1 MHIDTKDL
9 LNSILASFDRVD
21 YIKAMDIPNIDL
33 YMDQVTTFMDS
44 RLRKGARYPEQDKVM
59 TKTMINN
66 YAKNDLLPP
75 PNKKKYSKEH
85 ILVLIFIYYYKGFLS
100 IGDIQTLLQPITDKY
115 FHTGEDFKIE
125 DIYEEVFQL
134 QEEQIEVLKK
144 DVMDKYEKAS
154 DTFSDVP
161 EEEQEFLKKF
171 SFICLLGFDVY
182 MKKML
187 IEKLIDDLR
196 DTKSDKKKEEK

>member
-21 YIKAMDIPNIDL
+21 YIKAVDVPNIDL

-134 QEEQIEVLKK
+134 QAEQIEVLKK

-196 DTKSDKKKEEK
+196 DTKTDKKKEEK

>member
-9 LNSILASFDRVD
+9 LNSILSSFDRVD
-21 YIKAMDIPNIDL
+21 YIKAGDVPNIDL
-33 YMDQVTTFMDS
+33 YMDQVTTFMDN
-44 RLRKGARYPEQDKVM
+44 RLRKSSRYPEQDKIM

-66 YAKNDLLPP
+66 YAKNDLLPA

-100 IGDIQTLLQPITDKY
+100 IGDIQTLLKPITDKY
-115 FHTGEDFKIE
+115 FHTEESFTIE
-125 DIYEEVFQL
+125 DIYEEIFGMQ
-134 QEEQIEVLKK
+134 QEEVEMLKK
-144 DVMDKYEKAS
+144 DVMEKYEKAEN
-154 DTFSDVP
+154 TFQDAP
-161 EEEQEFLKKF
+161 EEDQEFLRKF

-187 IEKLIDDLR
+187 IEKLIDDMR
-196 DTKSDKKKEEK
+196 ETEKEEK

>member
-9 LNSILASFDRVD
+9 LNSILSSFDRVD
-21 YIKAMDIPNIDL
+21 YIKAGDVPNIDL
-33 YMDQVTTFMDS
+33 YMDQVTTFMDN
-44 RLRKGARYPEQDKVM
+44 RLRKSSRYPEQDKIM

-66 YAKNDLLPP
+66 YAKNDLLPA

-100 IGDIQTLLQPITDKY
+100 IGDIQTLLKPITDKY
-115 FHTGEDFKIE
+115 FHTEESFTIE
-125 DIYEEVFQL
+125 DIYEEIFGMQ
-134 QEEQIEVLKK
+134 QEEVEMLKK
-144 DVMDKYEKAS
+144 DVMEKYEKAEN
-154 DTFSDVP
+154 TFQDAP
-161 EEEQEFLKKF
+161 EEDQEFLRKF

-187 IEKLIDDLR
+187 IEKLIDDMR
-196 DTKSDKKKEEK
+196 ETEKEENN